1 MSLSATCE
9 SVAQKRTLSS
19 LLAGRVLKKPKL
31 GDGRR
36 LQVEAIQLLEQHQD
50 LSSLFQEVVTP
61 DLCNTLGS
69 QNDEQ
74 KPSLPKGICSPF
86 AGSLLLNELKR
97 QAAQIGVSVTVLSAR
112 MILERLVEITQET
125 DEEKQEENSSR
136 GMFTCH
142 QRVQLCALFESGRE
156 LLSLGALCPKL
167 LWQEYRRGQKLPK
180 LEVVYYLHSYNIL
193 SLKSIM
199 KSDEGVGTW
208 LLSQMKALSEW
219 TPPDTEEETKKVQKK
234 VLSTVVGFLVGGG
247 FEKIHDAAATDVKI
261 SLLCCSVMDDLLLWV
276 LDIVDKSSAHQSVE
290 TGAKLWLE
298 IFDSS
303 LCGVLATEEAVQRFF
318 THFLTQTLT
327 YKPQLS
333 VSDAISLQNEWT
345 FAKASCCLTTL
356 FRKLAVV
363 FSVGQLLGHLQR
375 VLETHEV
382 NWKHVL
388 CFLSTL
394 LVYEQSAQS
403 SLKDLLSRLLN
414 SAFHGYDLE
423 NMITAFLLARQGALE
438 GPAIFFSYSD
448 WFKMSF
454 GSGSGYH
461 ANSKKSLVFLLKF
474 LSDLVPFE
482 PPQYL
487 KVHILNPPYVPV
499 KHRSLLMEYVSLAKT
514 RLADLKESVED
525 MGLYEDVSGAA
536 VQPECQAEQDV
547 EKAVSLFRTTGRISA
562 TVMEASIFRRPYF
575 LTRFLPAL
583 LKPRLL
589 PVKQDDL
596 MSFIEALKKADK
608 IPAALY
614 SSYLESCQKQRQQK
628 KSVVCLDTKD
638 DPLEV
643 VRIQLQEFTELV
655 TSGNHGE
662 MSAQLSRISHTLSII
677 FPGCPNE
684 PTGNTVI
691 ILNTDGALLAEL
703 HSNAVNILL
712 RNFCQC
718 LLNASRS
725 NSPNQ
730 QNQWASMFVR
740 MLLGNTQLLSSLMNR
755 LWDLFHNQ
763 GSLLNSAHVLGLAV
777 FVVHLQASMS
787 HNPLVQ
793 LASTVRQ
800 EPIPFRNVLSSAL
813 VCSTLPNMLFCVRLC
828 VAAVCYGICAGDSL
842 PEQQQQE
849 FIPSSIFKKLLYLIP
864 RLMPEARGT
873 IAEVSDQEECG
884 LWSSITDSNSTWS
897 KAACCLWRHKAFQ
910 QLQLLPQYRLS
921 FSEWLHSELRVQ
933 RSEDA
938 LSDTQRQEYQQWAC
952 MDFYLP
958 LPEEQGGCGGD
969 MKNLCSHFLNAIMD
983 QQPSSDSSP
992 ERPFV
997 QPGTA
1002 ETGSCLPDLLS
1013 RLQELIYEMEVSCG
1027 HRLDLCDFLFELLS
1041 QRCPPTGTSASM
1053 SIGTELSLQ
1062 QTLHT
1067 WNRVLPSLP
1076 AVLFIRVKTEGE
1088 RTTVEI
1094 NKLIEHVN
1102 QHQRR
1107 VCAPAGLLPSH
1118 ITAHFL
1124 KGLIYACVQCKY
1136 PAEELSKVWS
1146 HIGLHCPLMLVSTAH
1161 WWRRLSAFAFSLWR
1175 RLSDGASPPQQLQLL
1190 TDCQHWASSLV
1201 NGQGLPMPSAP
1212 SILLAASLHR
1222 SWQSCEVKSLRVA
1235 LNSLQHQ
1242 KDVKYKQV
1250 LVFLLFFHVNDY
1262 LSALLD
1268 PEGKNVDQIRLF
1280 CTELV
1285 SASMNSADWLLLFT
1299 TDEQGI
1305 YHLVT
1310 RVTSDRVALLFP
1322 WAFCSLLF
1330 QENAGLLQSATRCP
1344 GFLRTAILCYISALQ
1359 LYLDG
1364 QTPKPAKQLLEPS
1377 HILSLTKQFLL
1388 SLIPQTSPASVS
1400 SIQLRQL
1407 ESRCADL
1414 DPELSAAL
1422 SMHLD
1427 PHSLS
1432 PEIDFL

>member
-1 MSLSATCE
+1 
-9 SVAQKRTLSS
+9 
-19 LLAGRVLKKPKL
+19 
-31 GDGRR
+31 
-36 LQVEAIQLLEQHQD
+36 
-50 LSSLFQEVVTP
+50 
-61 DLCNTLGS
+61 
-69 QNDEQ
+69 
-74 KPSLPKGICSPF
+74 
-86 AGSLLLNELKR
+86 
-97 QAAQIGVSVTVLSAR
+97 
-112 MILERLVEITQET
+112 
-125 DEEKQEENSSR
+125 
-136 GMFTCH
+136 
-142 QRVQLCALFESGRE
+142 
-156 LLSLGALCPKL
+156 
-167 LWQEYRRGQKLPK
+167 
-180 LEVVYYLHSYNIL
+180 
-193 SLKSIM
+193 
-199 KSDEGVGTW
+199 
-208 LLSQMKALSEW
+208 
-219 TPPDTEEETKKVQKK
+219 
-234 VLSTVVGFLVGGG
+234 
-247 FEKIHDAAATDVKI
+247 
-261 SLLCCSVMDDLLLWV
+261 MDDLLLWV

-303 LCGVLATEEAVQRFF
+303 LCGVLATEEAVQHFF

-403 SLKDLLSRLLN
+403 SLKELLSRLLN
-414 SAFHGYDLE
+414 SAFQGYDLE

-438 GPAIFFSYSD
+438 GPAIFLSYSD

-454 GSGSGYH
+454 GSSSGYH

-628 KSVVCLDTKD
+628 SCFVLN
-638 DPLEV
+638 EFH
-643 VRIQLQEFTELV
+643 LQ
-655 TSGNHGE
+655 
-662 MSAQLSRISHTLSII
+662 
-677 FPGCPNE
+677 
-684 PTGNTVI
+684 
-691 ILNTDGALLAEL
+691 
-703 HSNAVNILL
+703 AVNILL

-813 VCSTLPNMLFCVRLC
+813 VCSTLPNMLFCVRQ
-828 VAAVCYGICAGDSL
+828 VARPSICL
-842 PEQQQQE
+842 
-849 FIPSSIFKKLLYLIP
+849 FIFFFGHQKGLVLKNVDLQICFYPFLMQSFCPDFQGFGRYIYLHKI
-864 RLMPEARGT
+864 E
-873 IAEVSDQEECG
+873 
-884 LWSSITDSNSTWS
+884 ITADFF
-897 KAACCLWRHKAFQ
+897 FQ
-910 QLQLLPQYRLS
+910 S
-921 FSEWLHSELRVQ
+921 FLR
-933 RSEDA
+933 S
-938 LSDTQRQEYQQWAC
+938 QEYQQWAC

-983 QQPSSDSSP
+983 QQLRCHRSNHSWIYQTLFSVKADHG
-992 ERPFV
+992 E
-997 QPGTA
+997 G
-1002 ETGSCLPDLLS
+1002 GNYSCL
-1013 RLQELIYEMEVSCG
+1013 
-1027 HRLDLCDFLFELLS
+1027 
-1041 QRCPPTGTSASM
+1041 
-1053 SIGTELSLQ
+1053 
-1062 QTLHT
+1062 LH
-1067 WNRVLPSLP
+1067 L
-1076 AVLFIRVKTEGE
+1076 
-1088 RTTVEI
+1088 
-1094 NKLIEHVN
+1094 
-1102 QHQRR
+1102 QRR
-1107 VCAPAGLLPSH
+1107 ACAPAGLLPSH

-1124 KGLIYACVQCKY
+1124 KGLIYACVQCKH

-1201 NGQGLPMPSAP
+1201 NGQGVPMPSAP

-1242 KDVKYKQV
+1242 KDAKYKQV
-1250 LVFLLFFHVNDY
+1250 RANL
-1262 LSALLD
+1262 
-1268 PEGKNVDQIRLF
+1268 
-1280 CTELV
+1280 
-1285 SASMNSADWLLLFT
+1285 
-1299 TDEQGI
+1299 
-1305 YHLVT
+1305 
-1310 RVTSDRVALLFP
+1310 
-1322 WAFCSLLF
+1322 SLL
-1330 QENAGLLQSATRCP
+1330 EKCDA
-1344 GFLRTAILCYISALQ
+1344 GFL
-1359 LYLDG
+1359 
-1364 QTPKPAKQLLEPS
+1364 
-1377 HILSLTKQFLL
+1377 
-1388 SLIPQTSPASVS
+1388 
-1400 SIQLRQL
+1400 
-1407 ESRCADL
+1407 
-1414 DPELSAAL
+1414 
-1422 SMHLD
+1422 
-1427 PHSLS
+1427 
-1432 PEIDFL
+1432 